1 MPAVK
6 ACLQSAFSA
15 GRASFTGCNLRGPEK
30 KVAAAHL
37 GFNSRLT
44 LEKGLLERR
53 ADLHPGF
60 YSDYKNGFEKWGME
74 IKEVIT
80 KICEQW
86 PRGREELGGL

>member
-15 GRASFTGCNLRGPEK
+15 GRASFTGCNLRGPEQQ
-30 KVAAAHL
+30 VAAAHL
-37 GFNSRLT
+37 EFNSRLT
-44 LEKGLLERR
+44 LEEGLLERR

-60 YSDYKNGFEKWGME
+60 HRDYKNGFEKWGME

-86 PRGREELGGL
+86 PRGREEHGGL